1 MTYSYD
7 PSHDLISISDSLSG
21 SGATGQGIT
30 TYVYDNALRLGT
42 ITQSAGGTVKAELL
56 DTYDPGGRL
65 IEQTRPLVPK
75 TYITT
80 SYTYDAANDLLS
92 VQNSFGF
99 GDSFQLQGES
109 QTANTAGQVLSETY
123 NDGTSTNSYTYDPD
137 GQLTNSSGSF
147 AATYSYDQ
155 NGNRNSTG
163 YTTGSGN
170 EMTTSPCVTYTYDN
184 DGNIITAKTSSGTT
198 TYTYD
203 YRNRLTSVDI
213 NGTMAATY
221 TYNALDQRI
230 GIKDGGTQT
239 WTVFNGSSADANP
252 YADFNSS
259 AGLVIRYLDG
269 LAIDEVFARTDS
281 SGNVEWYL
289 RDQLRFGDRHR
300 QQLKR
305 IGC

>member
-1 MTYSYD
+1 MKTEATSGPGTGQPSVTLTYSYD

-123 NDGTSTNSYTYDPD
+123 NDGTSTNSYTYLCS
-137 GQLTNSSGSF
+137 GQPGSHF
-147 AATYSYDQ
+147 FFKEQPCWVAPRGKHGRRTAA
-155 NGNRNSTG
+155 
-163 YTTGSGN
+163 
-170 EMTTSPCVTYTYDN
+170 
-184 DGNIITAKTSSGTT
+184 
-198 TYTYD
+198 
-203 YRNRLTSVDI
+203 
-213 NGTMAATY
+213 
-221 TYNALDQRI
+221 
-230 GIKDGGTQT
+230 
-239 WTVFNGSSADANP
+239 
-252 YADFNSS
+252 
-259 AGLVIRYLDG
+259 
-269 LAIDEVFARTDS
+269 
-281 SGNVEWYL
+281 
-289 RDQLRFGDRHR
+289 
-300 QQLKR
+300 
-305 IGC
+305 